1 MTSAYPLAPEVLA
14 EKVRALAVEIGG
26 WPSRNKVMTTF
37 RVGAPKATDA
47 LDALRAAGFDPTT
60 PTPARTAAPAVE
72 TRAETAS
79 EVDTAPGLHLVK
91 PAPVGLAE
99 SRTNGHRIAVEPTA
113 GTGAGQGTR
122 GADAE
127 AADAASSEVAAVVNP
142 GVGRRVRVPRWP
154 ILVIALGAFVS
165 IWGGWV
171 GLGKLAGFGPV
182 QLLPGIADEF
192 VINSAIT
199 LPLGVEAYAFYAL
212 WVWLAPA
219 GARVPVR
226 ARRFAC
232 WSSAA
237 ALGVGLFGQATYHLL
252 AAAGAERAPDPVV
265 VFVSCLPVL
274 VLGAAAA
281 LAHLTH
287 HPDDTANATATATAD
302 DEEVTR

>member
-1 MTSAYPLAPEVLA
+1 MTSAYPLAPEELTDR
-14 EKVRALAVEIGG
+14 VRELAVELGG

-47 LDALRAAGFDPTT
+47 LAALRTSGFDPTA
-60 PTPARTAAPAVE
+60 PTATSTE
-72 TRAETAS
+72 TRPDNAPEAS
-79 EVDTAPGLHLVK
+79 TKPDLHVVK
-91 PAPVGLAE
+91 PAPVAPSPG
-99 SRTNGHRIAVEPTA
+99 RTNGHRIAAEPTDTPDTGQDTGETAEETPGAAA
-113 GTGAGQGTR
+113 G
-122 GADAE
+122 E
-127 AADAASSEVAAVVNP
+127 ASSEVAPVVDP
-142 GVGRRVRVPRWP
+142 GLGRRVRVPRWP
-154 ILVIALGAFVS
+154 ILLIALGAFVS

-219 GARVPVR
+219 EACVPAR

-232 WSSAA
+232 WSSMA
-237 ALGVGLFGQATYHLL
+237 ALGLGLFGQATYHLL
-252 AAAGAERAPDPVV
+252 ATAGAQRAPDAVV

-274 VLGAAAA
+274 VLGAGAA

-287 HPDDTANATATATAD
+287 RAGE
-302 DEEVTR
+302 DER

>member
-14 EKVRALAVEIGG
+14 EKVRALALEMGG

-47 LDALRAAGFDPTT
+47 LDTLRAAGFDPTT
-60 PTPARTAAPAVE
+60 PT
-72 TRAETAS
+72 AETSAENAP
-79 EVDTAPGLHLVK
+79 EVNAGPGLHLVK
-91 PAPVGLAE
+91 PASTGLAE
-99 SRTNGHRIAVEPTA
+99 GRTNGHRIAVEPTNA
-113 GTGAGQGTR
+113 TGAGLDTR
-122 GADAE
+122 GAGDE
-127 AADAASSEVAAVVNP
+127 ATDQASSEVATAADP

-219 GARVPVR
+219 AARVPAR

-252 AAAGAERAPDPVV
+252 AAAGAQRAPDPVV

-287 HPDDTANATATATAD
+287 HADDTADNEEAT
-302 DEEVTR
+302 R

>member
-14 EKVRALAVEIGG
+14 EKVRALAVEMGG

-47 LDALRAAGFDPTT
+47 LDTLRAAGFDPTA
-60 PTPARTAAPAVE
+60 PTPAPA
-72 TRAETAS
+72 AETSAES
-79 EVDTAPGLHLVK
+79 APEVGTGPGLHLVK
-91 PAPVGLAE
+91 PAPADLAE
-99 SRTNGHRIAVEPTA
+99 GRTNGHRIAAEPTDT
-113 GTGAGQGTR
+113 TGADLDTPAPGEET
-122 GADAE
+122 ADQ
-127 AADAASSEVAAVVNP
+127 ASSEVAPVADP
-142 GVGRRVRVPRWP
+142 GAGRRVRVPRWP

-219 GARVPVR
+219 AARVPAR

-232 WSSAA
+232 WSSVA

-252 AAAGAERAPDPVV
+252 AAAGAERAPDAVV

-281 LAHLTH
+281 LTHLTH
-287 HPDDTANATATATAD
+287 DALTHDSEA
-302 DEEVTR
+302 RR